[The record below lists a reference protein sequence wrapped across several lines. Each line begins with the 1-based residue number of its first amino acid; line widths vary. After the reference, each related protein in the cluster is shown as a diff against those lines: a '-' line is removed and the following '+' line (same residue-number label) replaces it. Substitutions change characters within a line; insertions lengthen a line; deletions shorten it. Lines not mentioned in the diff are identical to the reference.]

1 MYDILNMREGGWMI
15 MTFEFAKYPDG
26 TLGVFSN
33 IGKKENGEEYI
44 RVSFERPREYGFDT
58 YVIELPSYEVVME
71 DGNYSDEEKKNFMQI
86 AKNGAS
92 FFFKYARLGGLE
104 IA

>member
-1 MYDILNMREGGWMI
+1 
-15 MTFEFAKYPDG
+15 MTYEFAKYPDG

-44 RVSFERPREYGFDT
+44 HITFERPTENGFDT
-58 YVIELPSYEVVME
+58 YVIELPSYKVVLE
-71 DGNYSDEEKKNFMQI
+71 DGNYSEEEKKNFLEI
-86 AKNGAS
+86 VKKGAS
-92 FFFKYARLGGLE
+92 FFFKYARVGGLE

>member
-1 MYDILNMREGGWMI
+1 
-15 MTFEFAKYPDG
+15 MTHEFAKYPDG

-33 IGKKENGEEYI
+33 IGKKENGEEY
-44 RVSFERPREYGFDT
+44 VCVTFERATEKGFDT
-58 YVIELPSYEVVME
+58 YSIEIPSYNIVLE
-71 DGNYSDEEKKNFMQI
+71 DGNYTDEEKNNFMKIVQ
-86 AKNGAS
+86 NGAS

>member
-1 MYDILNMREGGWMI
+1 
-15 MTFEFAKYPDG
+15 MTYEFAKYPDG
-26 TLGVFSN
+26 TVGVFSD

-44 RVSFERPREYGFDT
+44 HITFERPTEKGFDT
-58 YVIELPSYEVVME
+58 YVIELPSYEVVLE
-71 DGNYSDEEKKNFMQI
+71 DGNYLKEEKRDFLEI
-86 AKNGAS
+86 VKNGAS

>member
-1 MYDILNMREGGWMI
+1 
-15 MTFEFAKYPDG
+15 MTHEFAKYPDG

-33 IGKKENGEEYI
+33 IGKNENGEEYVRI
-44 RVSFERPREYGFDT
+44 TFERPTNYGFDT
-58 YVIELPSYEVVME
+58 YVIELPSYKVILE
-71 DGNYSDEEKKNFMQI
+71 DGNYSKEEKETFMQI
-86 AKNGAS
+86 VKNGSA

>member
-1 MYDILNMREGGWMI
+1 

-33 IGKKENGEEYI
+33 IGKKDNGEEFI
-44 RVSFERPREYGFDT
+44 RITFERPMEYGFDT
-58 YVIELPSYEVVME
+58 YVIELPSYQVVLE
-71 DGNYSDEEKKNFMQI
+71 DGKYSDEEKKKFMSI
-86 AKNGAS
+86 VKNGSA
-92 FFFKYARLGGLE
+92 FFFKYAKLGGLE